1 MYGLYCAPACQQ
13 GKIRETISILKN
25 RPGTLG
31 RLISAITR
39 ATIDSSIC
47 NFFEFFLLATK
58 SQDTLLFK
66 VRCASPVLSM
76 ERNKILSHVNC
87 ESVATEKTGDPE
99 MPLPKTEIP
108 GRLQRSEERAWP
120 QPARPL

>member
-1 MYGLYCAPACQQ
+1 MYGLSCAPACQQ

-47 NFFEFFLLATK
+47 NFFEFFILATQ

-76 ERNKILSHVNC
+76 DTINFCRTLIASVSQLEKPEAPKCHFQKPRFPAVYRRNSPSA
-87 ESVATEKTGDPE
+87 ESA
-99 MPLPKTEIP
+99 
-108 GRLQRSEERAWP
+108 
-120 QPARPL
+120 